1 MSEISEE
8 IYPEDGGALENALT
22 LPLLFCG
29 LFTICYLE
37 NPLMKTPLKFL
48 IVAISTFFAHYML
61 ETSPFSVLITAIV
74 ALCIA
79 GFLMILDVAGVN
91 KNALEIVYELTSVFA
106 AIGWISLLAGV
117 IIDFI
122 SFLAFYFSLNEI
134 ILSSILLSAGNT
146 IGDFF
151 GNAALAK
158 AGDEVMG
165 AIASY
170 SG

>member
-1 MSEISEE
+1 
-8 IYPEDGGALENALT
+8 
-22 LPLLFCG
+22 
-29 LFTICYLE
+29 
-37 NPLMKTPLKFL
+37 MKTPLRFL
-48 IVAISTFFAHYML
+48 IVAISCFFANYIL
-61 ETSPFSVLITAIV
+61 ETSPFSFLITLFISLGV
-74 ALCIA
+74 A
-79 GFLMILDVAGVN
+79 GVLMILDISGVG
-91 KNALEIVYELTSVFA
+91 KNGLAITYELISVFA
-106 AIGWISLLAGV
+106 AIGWISILAGV

-122 SFLAFYFSLNEI
+122 TFLAFYFSLNEI

-165 AIASY
+165 AIAGY

>member
-1 MSEISEE
+1 MEE
-8 IYPEDGGALENALT
+8 VYPEDGGALENALT
-22 LPLLFCG
+22 FPLLFSG
-29 LFTICYLE
+29 LFTICYLD
-37 NPLMKTPLKFL
+37 NPFMKTPIKYIIIAFS
-48 IVAISTFFAHYML
+48 AFFANYIL
-61 ETSPFSVLITAIV
+61 ETSPFNVFITAIISLGV
-74 ALCIA
+74 AIL
-79 GFLMILDVAGVN
+79 LMVLDISGVN
-91 KNALEIVYELTSVFA
+91 KNALAIVYELISVFA
-106 AIGWISLLAGV
+106 AIGWISILAGV

-122 SFLAFYFSLNEI
+122 TFLAFYFSLNEI